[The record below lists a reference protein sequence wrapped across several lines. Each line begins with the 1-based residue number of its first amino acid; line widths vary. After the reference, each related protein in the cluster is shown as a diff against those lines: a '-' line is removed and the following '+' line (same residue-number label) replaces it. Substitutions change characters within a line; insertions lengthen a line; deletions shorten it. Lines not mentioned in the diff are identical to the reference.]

1 MTQVSR
7 VELVDIG
14 KKFGREWL
22 FRHFSFAFEQGQPTA
37 IIGANGSG
45 KSTLMKVIAAALPPN
60 EGQVV
65 YRNTQGEAI
74 DIDHYPQLL
83 SWAAPYLRLPQDFTL
98 DEVYHFHSRFK
109 QMRLSHDE
117 WLDTLQLRAHRHK
130 ALRFFSSGMRQKV
143 QLSLALFSNTPL
155 LLLDEPT
162 MNLDKE
168 NAAWYKRHVLA
179 SIQERIV
186 IISSNES
193 AEYDFCTRR
202 IRLSSA

>member
-1 MTQVSR
+1 MQLSK
-7 VELVDIG
+7 VELIEVG
-14 KKFGREWL
+14 KKFEREWL
-22 FRHFSFAFEQGQPTA
+22 FRHFSFVFEKGQPTA

-45 KSTLMKVIAAALPPN
+45 KSTLMKIIAAALPPN
-60 EGQVV
+60 EGEVV
-65 YRNTQGEAI
+65 YYDPQGKAI
-74 DIDHYPQLL
+74 DIDHYPRLL
-83 SWAAPYLRLPQDFTL
+83 SWVAPYLRLPQDFTL
-98 DEVYHFHSRFK
+98 DELYRFHSRFK
-109 QMRLSHDE
+109 PLRLSYE
-117 WLDTLQLRAHRHK
+117 AWLDLLQLRPHRHK

-143 QLSLALFSNTPL
+143 QLSLALFSDTPL

-168 NAAWYKRHVLA
+168 NAAWYKRHVLE

-202 IRLSSA
+202 IRLSTL